1 MALVHYQTEGVSQ
14 ANTIRHNK
22 KVKGSTCVKNCV
34 SIGDSS
40 QGTLKVTLDFFTIDL
55 TQNSLFMKLN
65 KSVEQIYASHNNMLK
80 CMVTNKLALRR
91 T

>member
-14 ANTIRHNK
+14 GNTIRHNK

-40 QGTLKVTLDFFTIDL
+40 QVTLNFFTIDL
-55 TQNSLFMKLN
+55 LPFTQNSLFMKLD
-65 KSVEQIYASHNNMLK
+65 KSVEQIYMLATII
-80 CMVTNKLALRR
+80 C
-91 T
+91 

>member
-14 ANTIRHNK
+14 GNTIRHNK

-34 SIGDSS
+34 SIGNSS

-55 TQNSLFMKLN
+55 LPFTQNSLFMKLD
-65 KSVEQIYASHNNMLK
+65 KSVEQIYMLATII
-80 CMVTNKLALRR
+80 C
-91 T
+91 